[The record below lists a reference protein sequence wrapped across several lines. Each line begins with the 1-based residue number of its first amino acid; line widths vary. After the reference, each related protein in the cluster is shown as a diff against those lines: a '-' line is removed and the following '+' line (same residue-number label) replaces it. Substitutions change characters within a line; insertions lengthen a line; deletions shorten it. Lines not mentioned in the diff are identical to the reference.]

1 MRRGGALAPVF
12 ALLLILVTAATALG
26 LPLPGGRPPTRT
38 DRPAQALA
46 ASPSAAAT
54 APIIDGDD
62 ACALL
67 PDDDVLRITAGKAV
81 VARTPGPQSALDAG
95 CFISVEPFGDSLGTT
110 WDIALGVQPT
120 GGNERYDADNLFF
133 EGEPVAGIGDRASHV
148 RLLDTWGAVTGD
160 TYVTLQLLAFGGDR
174 PRTTQEMGR
183 LLLWRAVG
191 RLEAAGGV
199 DVGPVA
205 SPTPSPVPTT
215 PEQALVERLRAPV
228 YGPDVEDATI
238 EILARSGIPT
248 YDAPDAPEPIE
259 PISGPESP
267 MALLRDQVRAI
278 ALEAWAGSGYSGA
291 DLDALVPATPDLASG
306 AEVVAGYVAGV
317 DTEGARIARLLVPEP
332 GWTDPTRLVVPQ
344 LVLVLLVSD
353 VARDQAA
360 TAAAAARP
368 ASAVAAPQPV
378 RVAALAIHDAAANGD
393 GLRTAAGGPCS
404 AVIGFIDSV
413 LTKVFD
419 ALRLGQSDST
429 AGQIVVSIWNVVVS
443 IAEGAARSLIKQI
456 TQPVLDLIAEV
467 AATVGLASMIVSAI
481 RPWTLTVTADPA
493 VAVKGIGG
501 APGQEG
507 RWVARVDLGGFDEW
521 PEEIQ
526 DCATQAGRPL
536 PNLKPVGAPVT
547 WSVVAQQ
554 PGGLVIEG
562 KGEEKLDKDGI
573 ARFPWTTGIDDV
585 PEPYQERP
593 GWIGVTAHVDRPAIK
608 ELRQLAIDELLSH
621 IPTLVRS
628 TVVPYVRPIIERVTS
643 QLDTL
648 LSAQTSGQ
656 GVVIYHVPDETPDPD
671 ATPPPSRAVM
681 VVIDRPA
688 ASMGLAGRTLELV
701 SCTGPYGAWSGVLR
715 MGGLS
720 LDGFEVPFADFPMS
734 FAFPGAGGVRSTSTS
749 IAGTILTNVPN
760 VSFDIAADVRVST
773 DGKTLSLSG
782 AATGSNEVLAVT
794 ADLGGGQLRN
804 LPIVPAPA
812 GTCG

>member
-1 MRRGGALAPVF
+1 MRRGGALAPVL
-12 ALLLILVTAATALG
+12 ALLLILVTAVTALG
-26 LPLPGGRPPTRT
+26 LPLSAGPQSSRT
-38 DRPAQALA
+38 ARPAQALDV
-46 ASPSAAAT
+46 SPSAAA
-54 APIIDGDD
+54 AEPIIDGDD

-81 VARTPGPQSALDAG
+81 VARTPGPQTALDAG
-95 CFISVEPFGDSLGTT
+95 CLISVEPFGDSLGTT

-160 TYVTLQLLAFGGDR
+160 TYVSLQFLAFGGDR
-174 PRTTQEMGR
+174 SRTTQEMGR

-199 DVGPVA
+199 NVGPVA

-248 YDAPDAPEPIE
+248 YDAPDSPEPIE
-259 PISGPESP
+259 PITGPESP
-267 MALLRDQVRAI
+267 MALLLDQVRSI

-317 DTEGARIARLLVPEP
+317 DSEGARIARLLVPEP
-332 GWTDPTRLVVPQ
+332 GWTDPGRLVVPQ

-360 TAAAAARP
+360 TAAAADAGT
-368 ASAVAAPQPV
+368 AVAAPQPV
-378 RVAALAIHDAAANGD
+378 RVVALAIHDAAADGD
-393 GLRTAAGGPCS
+393 GVRTAAGGPCS
-404 AVIGFIDSV
+404 AVLGFIDSV

-429 AGQIVVSIWNVVVS
+429 AGQIVVSIWNIVVS
-443 IAEGAARSLIKQI
+443 IAEGAARKLIKQI

-493 VAVKGIGG
+493 MAVKGINGT
-501 APGQEG
+501 PGQEG
-507 RWVARVDLGGFDEW
+507 RWIARVDLGGFDEW

-536 PNLKPVGAPVT
+536 PNLKPEGAPVT
-547 WSVVAQQ
+547 WSVVGQQ

-562 KGEEKLDKDGI
+562 KGEEKLDKDGT
-573 ARFPWTTGIDDV
+573 ARFPWTTGVDQV
-585 PEPYQERP
+585 PEPYEERS

-621 IPTLVRS
+621 IPTLVRD
-628 TVVPYVRPIIERVTS
+628 TVVPYVRPIIERVTA

-656 GVVIYHVPDETPDPD
+656 GVVIYHVPAETLPPD

-720 LDGFEVPFADFPMS
+720 LEGFEVPFADFPMA
-734 FAFPGAGGVRSTSTS
+734 FAFTGAGGVRSTSTS
-749 IAGTILTNVPN
+749 IAGTILTNVPS
-760 VSFDIAADVRVST
+760 VSFDITADVRVST
-773 DGKTLSLSG
+773 NGKTLSLVGS
-782 AATGSNEVLAVT
+782 ATGANEVLAVT

-804 LPIVPAPA
+804 LPIIPAPA
-812 GTCG
+812 GTCP